1 MALNDDAVFT
11 AAVGYVFT
19 NAVGA
24 TAPTPALLKTIDLE
38 DTSTWTG
45 ATGWDNVGHTS
56 RNDMP
61 EFGSEGGEKEM
72 RGTWQR
78 KRLREVETGDPLADY
93 VTLFLHQFDED
104 ALSLYYGPNGSSTP
118 GIFGVT
124 GDQVTNEKAFLI
136 VIVDGEERLGF
147 YAPKASVKRDDSLQL
162 PVDDFA
168 ALPIRATFLD
178 HGSADLYNWINED
191 LFNVPDPEGS

>member
-1 MALNDDAVFT
+1 MALNDDAVFI
-11 AAVGYVFT
+11 AATGYVFT

-24 TAPTPALLKTIDLE
+24 TAPTPASLKTIDLE
-38 DTSTWTG
+38 DPTTWTG
-45 ATGWDNVGHTS
+45 STGWDGVGHTS

-61 EFGSEGGEKEM
+61 EFGFEGGETEM

-78 KRLREVETGDPLADY
+78 KRLREAETGDPLADY
-93 VTLFLHQFDED
+93 VTLFLHQFDES
-104 ALSLYYGPNGSSTP
+104 ALALYYGKNGSTTP

-124 GDQVTNEKAFLI
+124 GDTVINEKAFLI
-136 VIVDGEERLGF
+136 VIVDGPNRLGF
-147 YAPKASVKRDDSLQL
+147 YAPKASVKRDDSLQA

-178 HGSADLYNWINED
+178 HGTADLYSWINED
-191 LFNVPDPEGS
+191 LFNVPETP